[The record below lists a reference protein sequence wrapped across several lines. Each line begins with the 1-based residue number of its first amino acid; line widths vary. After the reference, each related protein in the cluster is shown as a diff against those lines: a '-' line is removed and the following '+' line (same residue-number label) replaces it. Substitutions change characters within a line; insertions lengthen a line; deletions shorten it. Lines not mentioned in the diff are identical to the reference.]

1 MSKTRKEG
9 PGMFLQKF
17 SGFYDLVKV
26 KSLCTYCL
34 YIVVFAKVPVDDGP
48 GKVHNA
54 LMDQNGPE
62 IV

>member
-1 MSKTRKEG
+1 
-9 PGMFLQKF
+9 MFLQEF
-17 SGFYDLVKV
+17 SRLYGLVKV

-34 YIVVFAKVPVDDGP
+34 YIVVFMKVPVDDGP
-48 GKVHNA
+48 GKVHNV